1 MGPCCGEPLS
11 HIQWYAPSL
20 VRLAKSQPLLA
31 ILLTAIVCGGEPL
44 CLSRRSLW
52 RRRITYKSMLPQG
65 WIAKIPTFARNFAYC
80 GSLRAVRNYQEY
92 WEYREYCWLRQ
103 APNGVP
109 PAASRQPG
117 GKSCP
122 YSSVKVSICPFLP
135 PSTVVPGL
143 PRPPAAP
150 AAHTQHSPSQRQE
163 FTVSY
168 RFYRHQPHCRA
179 CPEGRRQWM
188 QCLKCARRS
197 ARLNGDPQLEK
208 LKKNPQK
215 INLHP

>member
-1 MGPCCGEPLS
+1 MF
-11 HIQWYAPSL
+11 
-20 VRLAKSQPLLA
+20 
-31 ILLTAIVCGGEPL
+31 
-44 CLSRRSLW
+44 
-52 RRRITYKSMLPQG
+52 PQG

-80 GSLRAVRNYQEY
+80 DSVDRLRRTVRCL
-92 WEYREYCWLRQ
+92 WENMGKYGKVWESSAAKTQHSTSWRHQ
-103 APNGVP
+103 PPTHNTAPV
-109 PAASRQPG
+109 G
-117 GKSCP
+117 GNILIPSHTLSYLPIK
-122 YSSVKVSICPFLP
+122 KP
-135 PSTVVPGL
+135 PSTALPGL

-150 AAHTQHSPSQRQE
+150 AAHTQHSTSQRQE

-179 CPEGRRQWM
+179 CHEGRRQWM